1 MSDRDT
7 ISPYNTTTMS
17 SRQTMKINKNIS
29 KGIINWS
36 DIKFSELTSQELYG
50 RQQGGLQMRS

>member
-50 RQQGGLQMRS
+50 RQ